1 MLKDNK
7 MSGTSKTSGA
17 NSASGAND
25 GTINIYIDGS
35 CINNGSPNAKAGYG
49 VYFKPDDE
57 RNEYARVVG
66 KQTNNTGELTAFI
79 RAVEKMR
86 DELVNAHSL
95 AANKINIYTDSEY
108 VIKCAGAYGDK
119 LAKNDW
125 KTSTGKAP
133 PNLLLIQRIQEIYRP
148 YRKHFNLQHV
158 KAHTGLNDEHSIGNA
173 EADRLANLAVGV
185 TVSTTSACSAG
196 SAGDVL
202 DCLDNLDN
210 TLISNI
216 REKPQYAKHYIAI
229 KYEYKDAIKKLGAKW
244 DLRCSKWYYE
254 DNIDESNKKAI
265 QDIEKM
271 SENDVANEDNKEKI
285 TTDAGVDIELHK
297 KVYVKIPFINKDAVK
312 KLGCR
317 WEPDRKSWYY
327 MSNLEKNKIDKIK
340 KLEYV

>member
-7 MSGTSKTSGA
+7 MSGM
-17 NSASGAND
+17 SGAND
-25 GTINIYIDGS
+25 ETINIYIDGS

-49 VYFKPDDE
+49 VYFKPNDE

-86 DELVNAHSL
+86 DEVVNAQSL
-95 AANKINIYTDSEY
+95 ASLVANKINIYTDSEY

-158 KAHTGLNDEHSIGNA
+158 KAHTGLSDEHSIGNA

-185 TVSTTSACSAG
+185 TVSASSAG

-271 SENDVANEDNKEKI
+271 SENDVANEDNKDSKEKI
-285 TTDAGVDIELHK
+285 TTDAGVDIEIHK